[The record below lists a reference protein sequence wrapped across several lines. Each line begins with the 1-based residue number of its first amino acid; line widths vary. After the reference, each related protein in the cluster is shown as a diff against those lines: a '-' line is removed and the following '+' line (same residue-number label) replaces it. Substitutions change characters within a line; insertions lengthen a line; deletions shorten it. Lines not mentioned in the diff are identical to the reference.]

1 MRTRFGI
8 CKCSMHCIPD
18 KPDSLRRL
26 TLSSSCSRRCA
37 TESRRCPIADNSV
50 KSRAERGSGS
60 RAMLGFSPGVARR
73 VVSWRHHSFV
83 GAHRPTLPCCLCG
96 SLARL
101 RLLSTEAPRETERE
115 SRPAFSKLAGRA
127 PKGKT
132 RKRQPRPA
140 AGKVSA
146 VELRALGKE
155 LGWDDEMIKNPDLLD
170 ILLVESA
177 RRQEDAARMKDT
189 ALYTALAERLQ
200 TEFRVIKN
208 LWNDTGGYGN
218 KLSQFKPAS
227 AVRGPP
233 PKSAKTLGAVAP
245 QEGEPIT
252 VDLGMEMVA
261 SPHSLE
267 EQEHGAG
274 GGDTSSR

>member
-1 MRTRFGI
+1 
-8 CKCSMHCIPD
+8 
-18 KPDSLRRL
+18 
-26 TLSSSCSRRCA
+26 
-37 TESRRCPIADNSV
+37 
-50 KSRAERGSGS
+50 
-60 RAMLGFSPGVARR
+60 MLGFSPGVAWR
-73 VVSWRHHSFV
+73 VAGWRPRSLV
-83 GAHRPTLPCCLCG
+83 GAHCLTAPCLCG

-101 RLLSTEAPRETERE
+101 RLLSTEAQRETERE
-115 SRPAFSKLAGRA
+115 SRPAFNKLAGRA
-127 PKGKT
+127 PKGKA

-146 VELRALGKE
+146 IELRALGKE

-189 ALYTALAERLQ
+189 ALFTALAERLQ
-200 TEFRVIKN
+200 AEFRVAKN

-233 PKSAKTLGAVAP
+233 PKSAQTLGMVAP
-245 QEGEPIT
+245 KEGEPIT
-252 VDLGMEMVA
+252 VDLGMEKAA

-267 EQEHGAG
+267 GRGGG